1 MILLNWNSLN
11 KFHAQIYSFKDP
23 PSIYSLIE
31 LESYST
37 IWEMDVE
44 LKDFSVCVRVC
55 LHVSDMKNI
64 VNIKKAT
71 RRRWEENEWGNYGNF
86 PLFRS
91 LFFSSRTFL
100 LRKRSKKFMKFLIN
114 AKVEFNNEIFAII
127 ALKYYL
133 KTFSSENLSKIPR
146 EI

>member
-1 MILLNWNSLN
+1 MEIFL
-11 KFHAQIYSFKDP
+11 SF
-23 PSIYSLIE
+23 
-31 LESYST
+31 
-37 IWEMDVE
+37 
-44 LKDFSVCVRVC
+44 
-55 LHVSDMKNI
+55 
-64 VNIKKAT
+64 A
-71 RRRWEENEWGNYGNF
+71 
-86 PLFRS
+86 

-133 KTFSSENLSKIPR
+133 KTFSSENLLKIPR